1 MKTETEGHSEIPL
14 DLNVEEGAGAKE
26 CKDVALDAKMANSR
40 ILSQVP
46 G

>member
-1 MKTETEGHSEIPL
+1 MKTEAEGQLEMPL
-14 DLNVEEGAGAKE
+14 DLNVEEGPGAKE
-26 CKDVALDAKMANSR
+26 CKDAALDAKMANSR

>member
-1 MKTETEGHSEIPL
+1 MKKDSEGHFEMPL
-14 DLNVEEGAGAKE
+14 DLKVEEGPGAKE
-26 CKDVALDAKMANSR
+26 CKDAALDAKMANSR